1 MQKNSDE
8 NSYPRREKKSSAE
21 GSSPRKRKPLSEGKS
36 FSKKSEPSTTRS
48 RGGYKKSESESFS
61 DKPTNF
67 KKRESGTFSSKP
79 IAGFKAKTDKP
90 FAEKTG
96 GYKKRETGSYTDKPR
111 DGFKKRDQSS
121 FSEKPSR
128 YKKREN
134 DTSAEIPRKNFKKKD
149 TAQYTDK
156 PRTGFGKRDSESFT
170 SSTRK
175 EFKTG
180 ERKSYSDRPSKGKT
194 PYAKSY
200 ANKPHPFEKFDRR
213 KKQTDESETR
223 PRTKTYTSKKDRED
237 KNNVFS
243 VDEKQSNEFRLNK
256 YIAHAGIASRR
267 AADELIREGRV
278 KVNGQ
283 VVTEMGFKVKPTD
296 DVQFDGQPLSLE
308 KKYYLL
314 FNKPKDCITTVTDE
328 HGRKTVM
335 DIIRPAYAQMKS
347 LTRIRLYPVGRL
359 DRNTTG
365 ILLITNDG
373 ELAQQLTHP
382 SSEVKKVYQVL
393 LDKKLRKDDFDKI
406 AEGGVVLEDG
416 IAEVDEIAYPNP
428 DNRAEVGVEIHTGK
442 NRFVRRLFEA
452 LGYEVLK
459 LDRVFFAGLTK
470 KELPRGRW
478 RFLNEEEVRNLK
490 HFRDS

>member
-1 MQKNSDE
+1 M
-8 NSYPRREKKSSAE
+8 
-21 GSSPRKRKPLSEGKS
+21 
-36 FSKKSEPSTTRS
+36 
-48 RGGYKKSESESFS
+48 
-61 DKPTNF
+61 
-67 KKRESGTFSSKP
+67 
-79 IAGFKAKTDKP
+79 
-90 FAEKTG
+90 
-96 GYKKRETGSYTDKPR
+96 
-111 DGFKKRDQSS
+111 
-121 FSEKPSR
+121 
-128 YKKREN
+128 
-134 DTSAEIPRKNFKKKD
+134 
-149 TAQYTDK
+149 
-156 PRTGFGKRDSESFT
+156 
-170 SSTRK
+170 
-175 EFKTG
+175 
-180 ERKSYSDRPSKGKT
+180 
-194 PYAKSY
+194 
-200 ANKPHPFEKFDRR
+200 
-213 KKQTDESETR
+213 
-223 PRTKTYTSKKDRED
+223 
-237 KNNVFS
+237 
-243 VDEKQSNEFRLNK
+243 
-256 YIAHAGIASRR
+256 AHAGIASRR